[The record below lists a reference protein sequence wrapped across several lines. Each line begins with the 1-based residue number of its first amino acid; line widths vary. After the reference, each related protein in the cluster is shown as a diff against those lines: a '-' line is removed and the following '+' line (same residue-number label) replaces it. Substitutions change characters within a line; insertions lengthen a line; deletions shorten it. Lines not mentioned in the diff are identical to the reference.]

1 MPFRQV
7 KDPLIG
13 NLQFRQTWLMKTETQ
28 PEKYVNDEEVWDD
41 SIQSW
46 KITWLLKYKKVI
58 AWVKNNLFSSKLV
71 ERIILS
77 NLIRSYLDSE
87 MDAYTAIYEYEFSRA
102 LWTHYQMHRQV
113 KCCRCY
119 VRALPICL
127 LSRLSKTWTG
137 RIRRNYKV
145 GFFFFF

>member
-1 MPFRQV
+1 
-7 KDPLIG
+7 
-13 NLQFRQTWLMKTETQ
+13 MKTETQ

-41 SIQSW
+41 STQSW

-102 LWTHYQMHRQV
+102 SWAYYQMH
-113 KCCRCY
+113 Y
-119 VRALPICL
+119 
-127 LSRLSKTWTG
+127 
-137 RIRRNYKV
+137 
-145 GFFFFF
+145 